1 MRRCRNGKHG
11 RVLKPIYNL
20 LEERARELNRIQA
33 VLEGAN
39 IKLASVVT
47 DINGQ
52 SAIAILRA
60 MANEETDAQR
70 LSALAKGSL
79 TSKIE
84 ELTRA
89 LKGSVGEHQ
98 QKMIAHQLRHI
109 ECLNNEIADIDEDI
123 KKTESIEPQIAL
135 LNAMP
140 GIGRRSAE
148 RILAEY
154 GVHMEQFPS
163 AQHLCSWAG
172 LVPGCNE
179 SAGKRKPSRLRRG
192 NVFLKTIMV
201 ECALAAIRNKNSFWF
216 AKFSKIAPRRGGKKA
231 VVSVARAMLVAI
243 YHMLKDLQ
251 PFRDLGADYYF
262 KLDAER
268 IKNRHINALKRLDFD
283 VVISSI

>member
-1 MRRCRNGKHG
+1 MRM
-11 RVLKPIYNL
+11 L
-20 LEERARELNRIQA
+20 
-33 VLEGAN
+33 
-39 IKLASVVT
+39 
-47 DINGQ
+47 
-52 SAIAILRA
+52 
-60 MANEETDAQR
+60 
-70 LSALAKGSL
+70 
-79 TSKIE
+79 
-84 ELTRA
+84 
-89 LKGSVGEHQ
+89 
-98 QKMIAHQLRHI
+98 
-109 ECLNNEIADIDEDI
+109 
-123 KKTESIEPQIAL
+123 KKTERIEPQIAL
-135 LNAMP
+135 LDAMP

-148 RILAEY
+148 RILAEC

-216 AKFSKIAPRRGGKKA
+216 AKFSKIAPRSDGKKA

-243 YHMLKDLQ
+243 YHILKDLQ

-268 IKNRHINALKRLDFD
+268 IKNRHINALKRLGFD
-283 VVISSI
+283 VVISSV